1 MEAKS
6 SGRCHIMRKH
16 ARPVSGS
23 RCGVRAGYQSQYK
36 KHKCRLYE
44 LMPQNAMEE
53 LVKAIEIRSIAF
65 EAFALLLKLATKQSL
80 KISQVFLVFPN
91 LLLATCYIIIKIN
104 H

>member
-16 ARPVSGS
+16 ARPVSCS

-36 KHKCRLYE
+36 KHKCGLYE

-65 EAFALLLKLATKQSL
+65 ES
-80 KISQVFLVFPN
+80 ICSGVE
-91 LLLATCYIIIKIN
+91 TCYKAITENITGILSVSLTFYLQPAIS
-104 H
+104 